1 MTVQLG
7 KDGTILMIDDCPA
20 ADAELLL
27 SHLLTAPEA
36 AINWGSCQ
44 SAHTS
49 VVQVL
54 LACGSALIGPPRGEL
69 LKAMIEPAL
78 DRARAKI
85 QPSRGAM
92 EMRNI

>member
-7 KDGTILMIDDCPA
+7 KDGTIQLVDDCPA

-36 AINWGSCQ
+36 AINWGSCR

-54 LACGSALIGPPRGEL
+54 LACGRALIGPPRGEL

-78 DRARAKI
+78 GRAGAKI
-85 QPSRGAM
+85 RPSREAV